1 MLKHIWR
8 IFISEEK
15 IAPKIGATYVC
26 SLKNFFPKKRDNY
39 NDEKSPNLVTL
50 LVGRL
55 ALFDTYVRGV
65 GPPFFSLSLSSH
77 ISFSSEFRHDQERG
91 LAKFLAA
98 IIKIMPFLC
107 LLWREE

>member
-65 GPPFFSLSLSSH
+65 GPPFFFSH
-77 ISFSSEFRHDQERG
+77 SPHTFHFRLNSDM
-91 LAKFLAA
+91 
-98 IIKIMPFLC
+98 IKKEVWQNFWP
-107 LLWREE
+107 RS